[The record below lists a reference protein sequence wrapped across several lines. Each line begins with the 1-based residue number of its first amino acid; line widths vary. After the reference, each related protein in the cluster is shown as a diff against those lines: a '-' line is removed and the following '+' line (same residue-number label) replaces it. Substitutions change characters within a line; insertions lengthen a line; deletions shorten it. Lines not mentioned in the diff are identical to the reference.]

1 MLLQLEKARMQARGC
16 RLRRAARASCSMQT
30 RCCVVWA
37 PTVRAGAHAPDAGD
51 AEPAPGDSSEE
62 EREVDAL
69 AAAAPDAPAP
79 PVASEAAPD
88 AAAASDDAPP
98 DAAPAEPPPA
108 PAMPGPEPA
117 PALTMLPLAAGAF
130 RVGRLQVGPAVLGY
144 GSGGTVVFEGL
155 LEGRPVAVKRLLAHF
170 HELAKKARPHCRHVA
185 LVLRCQPLTRSAHLR
200 RSLQR

>member
-1 MLLQLEKARMQARGC
+1 
-16 RLRRAARASCSMQT
+16 
-30 RCCVVWA
+30 
-37 PTVRAGAHAPDAGD
+37 VRDDAHAPYAGD
-51 AEPAPGDSSEE
+51 AEPAPADSSEE
-62 EREVDAL
+62 EREVDAF

-108 PAMPGPEPA
+108 PAMPVSEPA

-185 LVLRCQPLTRSAHLR
+185 LVLRCQPLTRSARLR
-200 RSLQR
+200 RSLRR